1 LTTRIQLLLHALEP
15 QTIVR
20 RYDIHRLPQRQRHCI
35 HRLPPFALYAAF
47 PRSDYY
53 EDSAPTPRHRRAWR
67 LAGCFRSGARLQ
79 VPVFPRRTLGAVGG
93 QLYPWQ
99 FWSPSIR
106 DTGTTQRIIP
116 AFETNRRVSPGHA
129 ARSTHRG

>member
-1 LTTRIQLLLHALEP
+1 LTTRIQLALHALEP

-20 RYDIHRLPQRQRHCI
+20 RYDIHRLPQRPRRCT
-35 HRLPPFALYAAF
+35 HRLSPFALYAAF

-53 EDSAPTPRHRRAWR
+53 EDSAPTLRHRRAWR
-67 LAGCFRSGARLQ
+67 LAGCFRSGAQLQ

-99 FWSPSIR
+99 F
-106 DTGTTQRIIP
+106 
-116 AFETNRRVSPGHA
+116 
-129 ARSTHRG
+129 